1 MNTGKQW
8 LIRIFAGGVI
18 GAAVLYLVGG
28 LFHAL
33 LHGGLGWGGPA
44 FLPVS
49 PDLTDLVGSK
59 SLAALIQFCL
69 YFAFGAVVGV
79 ATLPFADE
87 GGALALRSL
96 IHFAVTAGLFS
107 AIVWLCGWAWSRLAW
122 LAELALL
129 ALAYLLI
136 WLIRWIV
143 WYVEL
148 CRIRKALGLEGQRG
162 KKENRCHEA
171 DKAL

>member
-1 MNTGKQW
+1 MTEVETVSTGKQW
-8 LIRIFAGGVI
+8 LIRILAGGVL
-18 GAAVLYLVGG
+18 GMALLYFAGG

-49 PDLTDLVGSK
+49 PDLTDLVGTK
-59 SLAALIQFCL
+59 PLAVLIQFCL

-96 IHFAVTAGLFS
+96 IHFIVTAGLFS
-107 AIVWLCGWAWSRLAW
+107 AIVWLCGWAWSWRAW

-129 ALAYLLI
+129 ALVYLLI
-136 WLIRWIV
+136 WLMRWAF

-148 CRIRKALGLEGQRG
+148 RKIRKALGLEPRRKDQ
-162 KKENRCHEA
+162 
-171 DKAL
+171 

>member
-1 MNTGKQW
+1 MMEVETVNTAKQW
-8 LIRIFAGGVI
+8 LIRILAGGVI
-18 GAAVLYLVGG
+18 GVVLLYFVGG

-33 LHGGLGWGGPA
+33 LHGGPT

-49 PDLTDLVGSK
+49 PDLTDLVGTK

-96 IHFAVTAGLFS
+96 IHFVVTAGLFS
-107 AIVWLCGWAWSRLAW
+107 AIVWLCGWAWSWLAW

-129 ALAYLLI
+129 VLVYLLI
-136 WLIRWIV
+136 WLMRWIV

-148 CRIRKALGLEGQRG
+148 CRIRKALGLGSR
-162 KKENRCHEA
+162 KKEE
-171 DKAL
+171 